1 VAVTGAIAQDMLSQ
15 AQDLVNRLKSNSAYD
30 IQNSWKML
38 TIFIGANNLCDVCED
53 PNKNGPT
60 AFATSIEVF
69 LFENTTNSFPLS
81 FLLNFVFRVELS
93 MTCFTL

>member
-60 AFATSIEVF
+60 AFANSIEV
-69 LFENTTNSFPLS
+69 LLSKNTTNSF
-81 FLLNFVFRVELS
+81 LLLLLLLLLLYFVLGYH
-93 MTCFTL
+93 